1 MGKPDLYVDMRN
13 VFDQYEQPEN
23 RLTHALAT
31 ALHEDS
37 ELLGSFV
44 RWAFGELPRGVGP
57 LKIVEQ
63 RIPGELEREGQDAKG
78 QEASGIPDAWIHD
91 EKSWCLLIES
101 KVASPLRNDQLERH
115 INTAERSF
123 TDVNL
128 LAIVAKEPERAL
140 PSGVRFRRWS
150 EVYEWLI
157 SKAPISDWARRTAQ
171 YFEVAERKLSN
182 EGYLKEGTLTT
193 FTGFA
198 FGRKE
203 PYSYLEAKRQLR
215 LATDELR
222 KRKDLVDE
230 LGMDPNGKGRGAIT
244 GSQGDGVWDYLPLK
258 DAPEKFTQFPH
269 LTISVQSNRLVTVI
283 SVPNGIQPRLRKR
296 IVELGPDGFV
306 DLAKCIGEGLSKVSH
321 DYPGAAP
328 YIEAIQQRYPSQRGE
343 PIGDARIE
351 FDLRTAFGDDT
362 VKPRVKRQPQWLTA
376 IYDATAKRGSNLQL
390 GIGAVFPYGRCS
402 ATGKRDILE
411 GIAQAWL
418 SCRPM
423 LQTMGLV
430 DQ

>member
-1 MGKPDLYVDMRN
+1 MRN
-13 VFDQYEQPEN
+13 VFDQYEQREN

-44 RWAFGELPRGVGP
+44 RWTFGEPPRGVGP
-57 LKIVEQ
+57 LEIVEQ
-63 RIPGELEREGQDAKG
+63 RIPGEPEREGQDANG

-91 EKSWCLLIES
+91 GESWCLLIES
-101 KVASPLRNDQLERH
+101 KVASPLENDQLRRH
-115 INTAERSF
+115 TSTAERRNF
-123 TDVNL
+123 TNVNL
-128 LAIVAKEPERAL
+128 LAIAVVEPKGAL
-140 PSGVRFRRWS
+140 PFDVRFRQWS

-157 SKAPISDWARRTAQ
+157 REAPTSAWAGRTAQ

-198 FGRKE
+198 FGRNE

-222 KRKDLVDE
+222 KRRDLVDA

-244 GSQGDGVWDYLPLK
+244 GSQGDAVWDYLPLNG
-258 DAPEKFTQFPH
+258 APEKFTQFPH
-269 LTISVQSNRLVTVI
+269 LTISVQSDRLVTI
-283 SVPNGIQPRLRKR
+283 ITVPNGIQPRLRKR
-296 IVELGPDGFV
+296 IVDLGPDGFF
-306 DLAKCIGEGLSKVSH
+306 DLAKNIGKRLSAVSRNH
-321 DYPGAAP
+321 PGAAP
-328 YIEAIQQRYPSQRGE
+328 YIEAVQRRYPSQRAE
-343 PIGDARIE
+343 AIYDARIE

-376 IYDATAKRGSNLQL
+376 IYDATTNSGSNLQL
-390 GIGAVFPYGRCS
+390 GIGAIFPYGRCP
-402 ATGKRDILE
+402 ATGERRILD
-411 GIAQAWL
+411 GIAEAWI
-418 SCRPM
+418 SCRP
-423 LQTMGLV
+423 LLETMGLV
-430 DQ
+430 D